1 MTPMLDAL
9 HALARIS
16 VEQMLYCLIE
26 GTLLACLVGVL
37 LRMLPRRNSGT
48 RFVVWFS
55 ALLAMLILPFLSGAA
70 KTAMV
75 NSAQS
80 GTAKPAL
87 VISSSWSLY
96 IFAAWAVIAA
106 LGLARVAVGIWQLRR
121 LRRDCTEIP
130 LIDLEPSIRGML
142 QEFQGSRAVSL
153 CVSDQVQVPT
163 AIGFSKPAV
172 VVPAWLLHEVGT
184 AELKQVLFHELT
196 HLRRRDDW
204 TNLIQKIVKAVLFF
218 HPSVWWIEAKL
229 SLEREM
235 ACDDAVLARTLNA
248 HDYAQC
254 LTKMAEKSFLRRQI
268 IMAQAAVNRM
278 RQLSLRVTQILDA
291 NRPGST
297 RLWWPAVP
305 LVMMVAS
312 VCIVPGRQASSLI
325 AFADDA
331 QPAVSTSA
339 VNDTPWMRH
348 EAQPVKAAL
357 ESKAPMPKMVLARA
371 EVATPMHG
379 APKAKRIARPRM
391 LQAANH
397 VPAGNYLVQQV
408 QQQTVIVT
416 QQGVWQV
423 RTWEVHVILPVQPA
437 NQLPRKST

>member
-1 MTPMLDAL
+1 MTPVLDAL
-9 HALARIS
+9 HAVARIS
-16 VEQMLYCLIE
+16 VEQMLYCLVE
-26 GTLLACLVGVL
+26 GTLLAFLVGAL

-55 ALLAMLILPFLSGAA
+55 VLLAMLILPFLSGAA
-70 KTAMV
+70 KTAIV
-75 NSAQS
+75 SAAQS

-96 IFAAWAVIAA
+96 IFGAWAVIAA
-106 LGLARVAVGIWQLRR
+106 LALARVAVGMWQLRR
-121 LRRDCTEIP
+121 LRRTCTEIP
-130 LIDLEPSIRGML
+130 LMELDPSIRGML
-142 QEFQGSRAVSL
+142 QEFQQSRAVAL

-163 AIGFSKPAV
+163 AIGFSNPAV
-172 VVPAWLLHEVGT
+172 VLPAWLLKDVDA
-184 AELKQVLFHELT
+184 AELRQVLFHELT

-204 TNLIQKIVKAVLFF
+204 TNLVQKIVKAVLFF
-218 HPSVWWIEAKL
+218 HPSVWWVEAKL

-235 ACDDAVLARTLNA
+235 ACDDAVLARTPNA

-254 LTKMAEKSFLRRQI
+254 LTKMAEKSLLRRQA

-278 RQLSLRVTQILDA
+278 RQLSLRVTQILDV

-312 VCIVPGRQASSLI
+312 VCVVPGRHASSLI

-331 QPAVSTSA
+331 QPAVSTSVVSGTA
-339 VNDTPWMRH
+339 LVRH
-348 EAQPVKAAL
+348 EVQPVKAAL
-357 ESKAPMPKMVLARA
+357 EPKAAMPKMVLASA
-371 EVATPMHG
+371 EGATPIHST
-379 APKAKRIARPRM
+379 PRAKRIAKPGM
-391 LQAANH
+391 LQAANR

-423 RTWEVHVILPVQPA
+423 RTWEVHVILPA

>member
-1 MTPMLDAL
+1 MTPMPDTL
-9 HALARIS
+9 HAVARIS
-16 VEQMLYCLIE
+16 VEQMLYCLLE
-26 GTLLACLVGVL
+26 GTLLAFLVGVL

-70 KTAMV
+70 KTVMM

-80 GTAKPAL
+80 SAAKPAL

-96 IFAAWAVIAA
+96 IFGAWAVIAA
-106 LGLARVAVGIWQLRR
+106 LALARVAVGMWQLRK
-121 LRRDCTEIP
+121 LRRNCTEIP
-130 LIDLEPSIRGML
+130 LVELDPSIQVML
-142 QEFQGSRAVSL
+142 QEFQQYRPVAL

-172 VVPAWLLHEVGT
+172 VVPAWLLEEVGT

-196 HLRRRDDW
+196 HLRRCDDW
-204 TNLIQKIVKAVLFF
+204 TNLVQKIVKAVLFF

-235 ACDDAVLARTLNA
+235 ACDDAVLARTPNA

-254 LTKMAEKSFLRRQI
+254 LTKMAEKSFLRRQA

-278 RQLSLRVTQILDA
+278 RQLSLRVAQILDT

-312 VCIVPGRQASSLI
+312 VCVIPGRHASSLV
-325 AFADDA
+325 AFEDDA
-331 QPAVSTSA
+331 QPAVSASVSSSALLQHA
-339 VNDTPWMRH
+339 VN
-348 EAQPVKAAL
+348 PVNAAL
-357 ESKAPMPKMVLARA
+357 ESKAAMPKMVLAKA
-371 EVATPMHG
+371 EVSTPMQNT
-379 APKAKRIARPRM
+379 PKAKRTAKPRM
-391 LQAANH
+391 LQAANRI
-397 VPAGNYLVQQV
+397 PAGNYLVQQV
-408 QQQTVIVT
+408 QQQTIIVT

-423 RTWEVHVILPVQPA
+423 RTWEVHVILPANTA

>member
-9 HALARIS
+9 HAVARIS

-26 GTLLACLVGVL
+26 GTLLAFLVGTL
-37 LRMLPRRNSGT
+37 LKMLPRRNSGT

-55 ALLAMLILPFLSGAA
+55 ALVATLILPFLSGAA
-70 KTAMV
+70 KTAKLMTS
-75 NSAQS
+75 SAQS
-80 GTAKPAL
+80 SAAKPAL

-96 IFAAWAVIAA
+96 IFGAWAVIAA
-106 LGLARVAVGIWQLRR
+106 LALARVAVGMWQLRR
-121 LRRDCTEIP
+121 LRRNCTEIP
-130 LIDLEPSIRGML
+130 LIELDPSIRGML
-142 QEFQGSRAVSL
+142 QEFQQSRAVSL

-163 AIGFSKPAV
+163 ALGFSKPAV
-172 VVPAWLLHEVGT
+172 VVPAWLLKEVGT

-204 TNLIQKIVKAVLFF
+204 TNLVQKIIKALLFF

-235 ACDDAVLARTLNA
+235 ACDDAVLARTPNA
-248 HDYAQC
+248 YDYAQC
-254 LTKMAEKSFLRRQI
+254 LTKMAEKSFLRRQA

-278 RQLSLRVTQILDA
+278 RQLSLRVTQILDTK
-291 NRPGST
+291 RPGST

-312 VCIVPGRQASSLI
+312 LCVVPGRHASSLI
-325 AFADDA
+325 AFEDDA

-339 VNDTPWMRH
+339 VSIAPLRH
-348 EAQPVKAAL
+348 EVQPVKAAL
-357 ESKAPMPKMVLARA
+357 ESKATMAKMVLASA
-371 EVATPMHG
+371 EVSTPMHSTS
-379 APKAKRIARPRM
+379 KAKRSAKPRM
-391 LQAANH
+391 LQAASR

-423 RTWEVHVILPVQPA
+423 RTWEVHVIVPA